1 MPSGTEQYAD
11 FLAGVRSTTWLR
23 SNGGDTGASLG
34 APPSTAPSVDATRN
48 RARIA
53 GVAVGALISLTLTLL
68 GLLMLSGAI
77 AFARQIIVEPSPPP
91 PPPPPPPPRPSRPP
105 LAASQV
111 LLERPACQ
119 VEVAGAFVSRVGN
132 KICEDGGEGSE
143 SSDCPFG

>member
-1 MPSGTEQYAD
+1 MSNSIHNVTRAFTLNSPW
-11 FLAGVRSTTWLR
+11 LASAILH
-23 SNGGDTGASLG
+23 
-34 APPSTAPSVDATRN
+34 
-48 RARIA
+48 IA